1 MPKGEGYEAFETEP
15 APSLAP
21 VDWERVTDRVSLY
34 LQSMGVRDAVEIERL
49 SDQVRVRLESRA
61 SSTAL
66 EDPLESAIE
75 ETIGLLDQ
83 WLVTELGLEADLG
96 ALPAARA
103 AVLDGA
109 MTGWSARWAGL
120 STRPL
125 AQEVRA
131 RCLSPVP
138 DPAPLVMEPSTI
150 ELCCHR
156 LRCRIVE
163 SLGRV
168 LCRSGPQGQSG
179 EQG

>member
-1 MPKGEGYEAFETEP
+1 MPEGEGWESFETPP
-15 APSLAP
+15 ALSPVP

-61 SSTAL
+61 ISAPL

-75 ETIGLLDQ
+75 ETIGSLDR
-83 WLVTELGLEADLG
+83 WLVTELELDADPGPL
-96 ALPAARA
+96 AAARA
-103 AVLDGA
+103 AVLGGEI
-109 MTGWSARWAGL
+109 TGWSARWAGL
-120 STRPL
+120 ADRPL
-125 AQEVRA
+125 ADEIRA
-131 RCLSPVP
+131 ACLSPVP

-168 LCRSGPQGQSG
+168 LCRPQAQGQSG
-179 EQG
+179 ERG